1 LDHLREQLIP
11 GGVDALGGAASNPG
25 PTEDPQLPNTLDGIV
40 NLFGLTG
47 GGDHS
52 VRG

>member
-1 LDHLREQLIP
+1 MNIEAAEEHLVVVSDLH
-11 GGVDALGGAASNPG
+11 LG
-25 PTEDPQLPNTLDGIV
+25 GIV